1 MSDLL
6 DVLISRASKN
16 ILDELKDEKISLRQI
31 ETYLEKK
38 IYNRV
43 KSKKKSK
50 GNKLVRVPTYI
61 SDSSDDNE

>member
-38 IYNRV
+38 IYNR
-43 KSKKKSK
+43 
-50 GNKLVRVPTYI
+50 
-61 SDSSDDNE
+61 